1 MGYFFSGLG
10 VCYSCRTVR
19 VNHEGGGPLCFFILR
34 VAKCVILLQRG
45 SVDVVMVVPR
55 AESAYFSWMRVF
67 FVETHM
73 GKSSQ
78 QLPHASRKYAAL
90 IVWSPDIS
98 EHGAGVWGWLAVAYV
113 TVSVREIGVAGI
125 FFLAW
130 ATVSV

>member
-1 MGYFFSGLG
+1 MEFVL
-10 VCYSCRTVR
+10 VV
-19 VNHEGGGPLCFFILR
+19 LL
-34 VAKCVILLQRG
+34 AKG
-45 SVDVVMVVPR
+45 
-55 AESAYFSWMRVF
+55 AYFSWRRVF
-67 FVETHM
+67 FVDAHM

-113 TVSVREIGVAGI
+113 TVSVCEIGVAGI

-130 ATVSV
+130 ATIFRAPRSVRTM